1 MNERIQLGFRNEK
14 ALINERILSER
25 EFPIE
30 IKADL
35 KERIIVLFVGE
46 DKVFDEFLS
55 ALADYII
62 NRYEIRILK
71 RILSKSYGE
80 LKPFQLKGI
89 LENLLQL
96 EDDPK
101 LCRRKRHEV
110 IKKGLYCYFKEN
122 KMANVEGLVTF
133 RLKEYEALLT
143 HVSERILDIYLM
155 HKEYEEFV
163 GLLRYFVGVQNDRVK
178 LVHIVVKRHKMYTIL
193 NELGEDITN
202 ECISDF
208 VSPDDISGDNFDDL
222 LISILITLAPEKVI
236 VHNGEEI
243 NNQELF
249 TTIGSVFDKVEYCK
263 GCNLCKA
270 KAKCRT

>member
-30 IKADL
+30 IKTDL
-35 KERIIVLFVGE
+35 KERVTVFFVGE
-46 DKVFDEFLS
+46 DAIFDEFLT

-62 NRYEIRILK
+62 NRYETRIIK
-71 RILSKSYGE
+71 RVLSKSYGN

-89 LENLLQL
+89 LENLTHL
-96 EDDPK
+96 EEDSR
-101 LCRRKRHEV
+101 LCRKRRQEV
-110 IKKGLYCYFKEN
+110 IKKGLYSYFKEN
-122 KMANVEGLVTF
+122 KKANVEGLVTF

-143 HVSERILDIYLM
+143 HVSERILDIYLT

-163 GLLRYFVGVQNDRVK
+163 GLLRYFVGVQNERAK
-178 LVHIVVKRHKMYTIL
+178 LVHIVINRHRMYTIL

-202 ECISDF
+202 KCISDF
-208 VSPDDISGDNFDDL
+208 VSPEDINADNFDDL

-243 NNQELF
+243 KNKELF
-249 TTIGSVFDKVEYCK
+249 TTIGSVFDKVEYCG
-263 GCNLCKA
+263 GCNFCKI